1 MSDTAEPKR
10 ARRSRRHDP
19 AALRRSALE
28 HIGSELGAAIQPPIP
43 PGLGEGLLER
53 AAHEGSMQDR
63 HIAALLG
70 QLLARSEANGD
81 QIDETRAQVTRMD
94 EKLEAISR
102 RLDGVAYQ
110 KDIASFMSREE
121 IERKIEKSVGEV
133 KVEVAGL
140 RKIGWGLT
148 SAVLL
153 GAVGLLVK
161 VIMAAAHIA
170 T

>member
-10 ARRSRRHDP
+10 ARRARRHDP
-19 AALRRSALE
+19 TALRRSALE
-28 HIGSELGAAIQPPIP
+28 HIGSELGAAIQPPVP
-43 PGLGEGLLER
+43 PGLGEGLLDR
-53 AAHEGSMQDR
+53 AAREDTMQDR
-63 HIAALLG
+63 HIANLLG

-81 QIDETRAQVTRMD
+81 QIDETRAQVFRMD

-110 KDIASFMSREE
+110 KDIASFMTREG
-121 IERKIEKSVGEV
+121 IERKIEKSATEIKG
-133 KVEVAGL
+133 EVAGL
-140 RKIGWGLT
+140 RKMGWGLT

-161 VIMAAAHIA
+161 VIMAAAHIV